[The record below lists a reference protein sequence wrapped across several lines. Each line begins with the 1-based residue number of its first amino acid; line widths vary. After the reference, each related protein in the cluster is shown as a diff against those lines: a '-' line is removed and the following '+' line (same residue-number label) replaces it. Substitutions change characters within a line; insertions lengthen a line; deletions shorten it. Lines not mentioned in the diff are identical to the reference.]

1 MPDSWRLGSC
11 AKPVRHT
18 ARGSSCLSRS
28 WPASASLPRYA
39 QDKTSMS
46 QQAACFFLMLS
57 VFFFIFAAHHCQ
69 GMLRT
74 KRRCLSKLRASSS
87 CCLSSSSSLLRII
100 AKVCSGPNVGWGA
113 SFVLLLDVVCLL
125 LRCASLKPN
134 CWSSNLASQ
143 RIIKAKL
150 LE

>member
-1 MPDSWRLGSC
+1 MYVYVYVQIANIITDFIIIVIINTLSGVWEGSQC
-11 AKPVRHT
+11 QT
-18 ARGSSCLSRS
+18 AGG
-28 WPASASLPRYA
+28 WAAA
-39 QDKTSMS
+39 QNRWGTP
-46 QQAACFFLMLS
+46 QEGQAAW
-57 VFFFIFAAHHCQ
+57 AGAGQPAHHCQ
-69 GMLRT
+69 GMHRT
-74 KRRCLSKLRASSS
+74 KRRCLSKLHASSW

-113 SFVLLLDVVCLL
+113 SCVLLLDVVCLL